1 MKASGSNSPGSKKA
15 AMSGRTSPNCA
26 RCRNHNLKIKL
37 KTHKRYCRYRDCTCE
52 KCLLTADR
60 QRIMAH
66 QTAMRRAQ
74 AQDEQMRYFIKKKFF
89 SCKLTIFFPFSRLR
103 MEGKVHPMNQN
114 CYNNNPNMQ
123 TNGQW
128 SSPTTPATTNNEYQY
143 QCQRV
148 PVNADSTTN
157 THQLPVAT
165 VNPFMYHQAQPHG
178 ECFKFLKITFDLGDF
193 VTLLSVEGEMT
204 F

>member
-1 MKASGSNSPGSKKA
+1 MKTSGSNSPNNNNNNNNRHSNKKSV
-15 AMSGRTSPNCA
+15 SGRTSPNCA

-74 AQDEQMRYFIKKKFF
+74 AQDEQ
-89 SCKLTIFFPFSRLR
+89 LR
-103 MEGKVHPMNQN
+103 MEGKVHPSQT
-114 CYNNNPNMQ
+114 CYNTPMH

-128 SSPTTPATTNNEYQY
+128 SSPPTEYQY
-143 QCQRV
+143 HCPRV
-148 PVNADSTTN
+148 PDSTT
-157 THQLPVAT
+157 TPHQLPVAT
-165 VNPFMYHQAQPHG
+165 VPPFHYQGHPQG
-178 ECFKFLKITFDLGDF
+178 EF
-193 VTLLSVEGEMT
+193 
-204 F
+204 